1 MKLNK
6 YLFLSLLLISTLI
19 LSSCSTDN
27 TAVDNLESELE
38 NSKNEISLL
47 EEEIESL
54 KGNLDILETTM
65 DENSNLIEEKEN
77 TINNLMDEI
86 ESLSNPPS
94 QSALLVNEAFTVL
107 SHLANEDGAAL
118 ANHAHPTKGV
128 RFSPYFNV
136 NVNTDIVFYPG
147 NTIGANMFTNTTVY
161 VWGEYDGTG
170 ESIGGEYAYYHS
182 RFVYDEDYLNPEL
195 IGVNQIVGTGNMNN
209 NIEDVYP
216 NESYVEFHF
225 TGFDPQYMG
234 MDWRSLVLVFEE
246 DNGDWLLVGVVHGE
260 WTA

>member
-1 MKLNK
+1 MNK
-6 YLFLSLLLISTLI
+6 KYFILSILLISTLI
-19 LSSCSTDN
+19 LSSCSNDDTLVSNLELELEGAKEEVSSLEVKIEDLEGNLNVLESSLEEKNNLLDEKDN
-27 TAVDNLESELE
+27 TISSLN
-38 NSKNEISLL
+38 NEI
-47 EEEIESL
+47 EA
-54 KGNLDILETTM
+54 
-65 DENSNLIEEKEN
+65 
-77 TINNLMDEI
+77 
-86 ESLSNPPS
+86 LSNPPS
-94 QSALLVNEAFTVL
+94 QSANLVNEAFTVL
-107 SHLANEDGAAL
+107 GHLANEDGAAL

-161 VWGEYDGTG
+161 VWGEFDGTG

-195 IGVNQIVGTGNMNN
+195 IGINQIVGTGNINN

-246 DNGDWLLVGVVHGE
+246 DNGTYYLVGIVHGE

>member
-1 MKLNK
+1 MNK
-6 YLFLSLLLISTLI
+6 KYFILSILLISTLI
-19 LSSCSTDN
+19 LSSCSNDDTL
-27 TAVDNLESELE
+27 VSNLELELE
-38 NSKNEISLL
+38 GAKEEVSSLEVKIEDLEGNLDVLESSL
-47 EEEIESL
+47 EEKNTLLSEQENTISSLNSQIESL
-54 KGNLDILETTM
+54 T
-65 DENSNLIEEKEN
+65 NS
-77 TINNLMDEI
+77 
-86 ESLSNPPS
+86 PS
-94 QSALLVNEAFTVL
+94 QSANLLNEAFTVL

-161 VWGEYDGTG
+161 VWGEFDGTG

-195 IGVNQIVGTGNMNN
+195 IGINQIVGTGNINN

-225 TGFDPQYMG
+225 SGFDPQYMG

-246 DNGDWLLVGVVHGE
+246 DNGTYYLVGIVHGE

>member
-1 MKLNK
+1 MNK
-6 YLFLSLLLISTLI
+6 KIILMSSILVFLLI

-27 TAVDNLESELE
+27 TSVDNLESELE
-38 NSKNEISLL
+38 NSKNEVSLL
-47 EEEIESL
+47 EEDIESL
-54 KGNLDILETTM
+54 EANLDILEITM
-65 DENSNLIEEKEN
+65 LENSNLLEEKER
-77 TINNLMDEI
+77 TINNLNDEI
-86 ESLSNPPS
+86 QNLSNPPS
-94 QSALLVNEAFTVL
+94 QSANLVNEAFTVL

-118 ANHAHPTKGV
+118 ANHAHPTRGV

-136 NVNTDIVFYPG
+136 NQSTDIVFYPG
-147 NTIGANMFTNTTVY
+147 NTIGPNMFTNTTVY
-161 VWGEYDGTG
+161 IWGEFDGTG

-195 IGVNQIVGTGNMNN
+195 IGINQIVGTGNMNN
-209 NIEDVYP
+209 NVEDVYP

-225 TGFDPQYMG
+225 SGFDPQFMG

>member
-1 MKLNK
+1 MR
-6 YLFLSLLLISTLI
+6 LFPPGLTLSASPRSTLRRI
-19 LSSCSTDN
+19 FWPDTLVS
-27 TAVDNLESELE
+27 NLELELE
-38 NSKNEISLL
+38 GAKEEVSSLEVKIEDLEGNLNVLESSL
-47 EEEIESL
+47 EEKNTLLSEQ
-54 KGNLDILETTM
+54 
-65 DENSNLIEEKEN
+65 EN
-77 TINNLMDEI
+77 TISSLNSEI
-86 ESLSNPPS
+86 EALTNSPS
-94 QSALLVNEAFTVL
+94 QSANLLNEAFTVL
-107 SHLANEDGAAL
+107 GHLANEDGAAL

-161 VWGEYDGTG
+161 VWGEFDGTG

-195 IGVNQIVGTGNMNN
+195 IGINQIVGTGNINN

-246 DNGDWLLVGVVHGE
+246 DNGTYYLVGIVHGE

>member
-1 MKLNK
+1 MNK
-6 YLFLSLLLISTLI
+6 KYFILSILLISTLI
-19 LSSCSTDN
+19 LSSCSNDDTLVSNLELELEGAKEEVSSLEVKIEDLEGNLNVLESSLEEKNNLLDEKDN
-27 TAVDNLESELE
+27 TISSLN
-38 NSKNEISLL
+38 NEI
-47 EEEIESL
+47 EA
-54 KGNLDILETTM
+54 
-65 DENSNLIEEKEN
+65 
-77 TINNLMDEI
+77 
-86 ESLSNPPS
+86 LSNPPS
-94 QSALLVNEAFTVL
+94 QSANLVNEAFTVL
-107 SHLANEDGAAL
+107 GHLANEDGAAL

-161 VWGEYDGTG
+161 IWGEFDGTG

-195 IGVNQIVGTGNMNN
+195 IGINQIVGTGNINN

-246 DNGDWLLVGVVHGE
+246 DNGTYYLVGIVHGE

>member
-1 MKLNK
+1 MNK
-6 YLFLSLLLISTLI
+6 KYFILSILLISTLI
-19 LSSCSTDN
+19 LSSCSNDDTL
-27 TAVDNLESELE
+27 VSNLELELAGAKE
-38 NSKNEISLL
+38 EVSSLEVKVEDLEGNLDVLESSL
-47 EEEIESL
+47 EEKNTLLSEQENTISSLNSEIESL
-54 KGNLDILETTM
+54 T
-65 DENSNLIEEKEN
+65 NS
-77 TINNLMDEI
+77 
-86 ESLSNPPS
+86 PS
-94 QSALLVNEAFTVL
+94 QSANLLNEAFTVL
-107 SHLANEDGAAL
+107 GHLANEDGAAL
-118 ANHAHPTKGV
+118 ANHAHPTRGV

-136 NVNTDIVFYPG
+136 DENNDIVFYPG

-161 VWGEYDGTG
+161 IWGEFDGTG

-195 IGVNQIVGTGNMNN
+195 IGINQIVGTGNMNN

-246 DNGDWLLVGVVHGE
+246 DNGTYYLVGIVHGE

>member
-1 MKLNK
+1 MNK
-6 YLFLSLLLISTLI
+6 KYFIISILLISTLI

-27 TAVDNLESELE
+27 TVVSNLESEIE
-38 NSKNEISLL
+38 SAENEISSMEVEIEDLEDNVGILESSL
-47 EEEIESL
+47 EE
-54 KGNLDILETTM
+54 KN
-65 DENSNLIEEKEN
+65 NLIEEAEN
-77 TINNLMDEI
+77 TINELDAEI
-86 ESLSNPPS
+86 EILSNPPS
-94 QSALLVNEAFTVL
+94 QSANLVSEAFTVMG
-107 SHLANEDGAAL
+107 HLANEDGAAL
-118 ANHAHPTKGV
+118 ANHAHPTRGV

-136 NVNTDIVFYPG
+136 NENTDIVFYPG

-170 ESIGGEYAYYHS
+170 DSIAGEYASYHS

-195 IGVNQIVGTGNMNN
+195 IGINAIVGAGNMNN
-209 NIEDVYP
+209 NIEDIYP

-225 TGFDPQYMG
+225 TGFDPQVMG

-246 DNGDWLLVGVVHGE
+246 DNGDWFLVGVVHGE

>member
-1 MKLNK
+1 MNK
-6 YLFLSLLLISTLI
+6 KIILISSILVFLLI

-27 TAVDNLESELE
+27 NAVDNLESELE
-38 NSKNEISLL
+38 NSKNEVSLL
-47 EEEIESL
+47 EEDIESL
-54 KGNLDILETTM
+54 EANLDILEITM
-65 DENSNLIEEKEN
+65 LENSNLLEEKER
-77 TINNLMDEI
+77 TINNLEDEI
-86 ESLSNPPS
+86 QNLSNPPS
-94 QSALLVNEAFTVL
+94 QSANLVNEAFTVL

-118 ANHAHPTKGV
+118 ANHAHPSKGV

-136 NVNTDIVFYPG
+136 NLSTDIVFYPG

-161 VWGEYDGTG
+161 VWGEFDGTG

-195 IGVNQIVGTGNMNN
+195 IGINQIVGTGNMNN
-209 NIEDVYP
+209 NIEAVYP

-225 TGFDPQYMG
+225 SGFDPQFMG

>member
-1 MKLNK
+1 MNKK

-94 QSALLVNEAFTVL
+94 QSASLVNEAFTVL

-195 IGVNQIVGTGNMNN
+195 IGINQIVGTGNMNN

-260 WTA
+260 WTT

>member
-1 MKLNK
+1 MNK
-6 YLFLSLLLISTLI
+6 KIILISSIIVFLLI

-54 KGNLDILETTM
+54 KGNLDILENIM
-65 DENSNLIEEKEN
+65 VENSNLLEEKET

-86 ESLSNPPS
+86 EILSNPPS
-94 QSALLVNEAFTVL
+94 QSANLVNEAFIVL

-246 DNGDWLLVGVVHGE
+246 DNGDWYLVGVVHGE

>member
-54 KGNLDILETTM
+54 EGNLNILETTM
-65 DENSNLIEEKEN
+65 EENNNLIEEKDN
-77 TINNLMDEI
+77 TISELNSEI
-86 ESLSNPPS
+86 ETLTNPPS
-94 QSALLVNEAFTVL
+94 QSASLVNEAFTVL

-136 NVNTDIVFYPG
+136 NLSTDIVFYPG

-161 VWGEYDGTG
+161 VWGEFDGTG

-195 IGVNQIVGTGNMNN
+195 IGINQIVGTGNMNN

-225 TGFDPQYMG
+225 TGFDPQFMG